1 MQPTLTRPF
10 YKRSEKTTLRIYS
23 TVTYELGVRTANSL
37 LGTVGTAA
45 NTNDGDGGAVSSQ
58 ERANDGDRSSDTQ
71 ETAEVVRTGCVSLL
85 AQGTSV
91 SNYVRNEQRPG
102 SPR

>member
-1 MQPTLTRPF
+1 M
-10 YKRSEKTTLRIYS
+10 TLRIYS
-23 TVTYELGVRTANSL
+23 TVTYELSVRAANSL

-71 ETAEVVRTGCVSLL
+71 ETAQEVRAGLVSLL
-85 AQGTSV
+85 GQGRSV
-91 SNYVRNEQRPG
+91 SNHVRNEQRPN